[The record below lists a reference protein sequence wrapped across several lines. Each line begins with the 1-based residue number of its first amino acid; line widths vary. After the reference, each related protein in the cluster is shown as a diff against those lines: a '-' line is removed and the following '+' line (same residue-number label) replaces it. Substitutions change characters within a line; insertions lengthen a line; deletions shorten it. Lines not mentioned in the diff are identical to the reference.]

1 MCGLKKA
8 AAIIIVAV
16 LALSM
21 ASCGKLDD
29 LLSGWKDEFGDLID
43 QIEAETTTG
52 DNTSSG
58 GAYNFTSKDVNG
70 NVVKLSDY
78 PDARVVMINFW
89 EPWCGPCLGEM
100 PDLAKLYDRYKDQGL
115 LIVGVFSSA
124 DMDDDVREIIS
135 ENGIKYPVVRQM
147 GELASFR
154 AQYVPTTIFTDGSGN
169 LISSEPI
176 VGAKS
181 FSEWESIIKLYLD

>member
-1 MCGLKKA
+1 MGAGAYADSFA
-8 AAIIIVAV
+8 AADRAV
-16 LALSM
+16 
-21 ASCGKLDD
+21 
-29 LLSGWKDEFGDLID
+29 
-43 QIEAETTTG
+43 EA
-52 DNTSSG
+52 D
-58 GAYNFTSKDVNG
+58 
-70 NVVKLSDY
+70 
-78 PDARVVMINFW
+78 RVY
-89 EPWCGPCLGEM
+89 EDPCVG
-100 PDLAKLYDRYKDQGL
+100 YDRLYEEYRDQGL

-135 ENGIKYPVVRQM
+135 DNGIKYPVVRQM